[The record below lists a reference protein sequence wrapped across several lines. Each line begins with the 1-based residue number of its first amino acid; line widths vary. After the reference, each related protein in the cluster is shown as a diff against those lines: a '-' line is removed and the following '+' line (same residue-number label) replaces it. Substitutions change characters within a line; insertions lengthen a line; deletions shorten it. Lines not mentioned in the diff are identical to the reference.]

1 MLKRRFRMKR
11 VTVYDNEGNAVNCW
25 PDTAKKLLAN
35 GYSENKP
42 NTGKSRKPK
51 KSDEVATEVD
61 EV

>member
-1 MLKRRFRMKR
+1 MKR
-11 VTVYDNEGNAVNCW
+11 VTVYDEDGNMVNCW

-35 GYSENKP
+35 GYSEEPPKK
-42 NTGKSRKPK
+42 GKSRKPK